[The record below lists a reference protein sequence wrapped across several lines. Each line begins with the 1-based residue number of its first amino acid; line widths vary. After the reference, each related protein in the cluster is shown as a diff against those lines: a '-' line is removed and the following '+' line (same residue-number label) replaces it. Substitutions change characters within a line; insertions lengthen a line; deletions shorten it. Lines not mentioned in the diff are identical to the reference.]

1 MSDDIWEL
9 KQRITKL
16 SDDEL
21 IDMVTVAAKDYR
33 KEALDYAREELKYRH
48 VDPSQLRAQEEE
60 TDELENEPDAESEPE
75 AQPESVNPVFH
86 VVTPAASTCPCG
98 GRLRPGVLV
107 AEKEVTIIFT
117 DTREERFVRVLACAR
132 CHQITFTVDNDT
144 VIPE

>member
-1 MSDDIWEL
+1 MSDDIWQL

-21 IDMVTVAAKDYR
+21 IDMVTVAAKNYR
-33 KEALDYAREELKYRH
+33 KEALEYAREELKYRH
-48 VDPSQLRAQEEE
+48 IDPSKARVPEEE
-60 TDELENEPDAESEPE
+60 ADEPENEPEAESEPE
-75 AQPESVNPVFH
+75 AQPELVNPVFH
-86 VVTPAASTCPCG
+86 VVTPAAATCPCG

-117 DTREERFVRVLACAR
+117 DTREERFVRVLACSR

>member
-21 IDMVTVAAKDYR
+21 IDMVTIRAKDYR

-48 VDPSQLRAQEEE
+48 IDPSQLRAREEE
-60 TDELENEPDAESEPE
+60 TDEPENEPEAESEPE

>member
-48 VDPSQLRAQEEE
+48 IDPSKSRVPEEE
-60 TDELENEPDAESEPE
+60 ADDPKNEPEAASELE
-75 AQPESVNPVFH
+75 AQPEPDGPFFH

-107 AEKEVTIIFT
+107 AEEEVTIIFT
-117 DTREERFVRVLACAR
+117 DTREERFVRVLACSR

-144 VIPE
+144 VIPD

>member
-21 IDMVTVAAKDYR
+21 LDMVTIRAKDYR

-48 VDPSQLRAQEEE
+48 IDPSQLRAREEE
-60 TDELENEPDAESEPE
+60 TDEPENEPEAESEPE

>member
-48 VDPSQLRAQEEE
+48 IDLSKLTAREE
-60 TDELENEPDAESEPE
+60 DGGELENQPEAESEPE
-75 AQPESVNPVFH
+75 AQQESVGPVFH

-98 GRLRPGVLV
+98 GRLRPGTLV
-107 AEKEVTIIFT
+107 AEKEVTIIFA
-117 DTREERFVRVLACAR
+117 DTREERFVRVLACSR
-132 CHQITFTVDNDT
+132 CHQITFAVDNDT
-144 VIPE
+144 VISE

>member
-48 VDPSQLRAQEEE
+48 ID
-60 TDELENEPDAESEPE
+60 PE

-144 VIPE
+144 VISE